1 MTLRE
6 ALLEAAR
13 RLEAAGIAGAA
24 GDARALLAE
33 AVGIA
38 RDRLTLHLGDEL
50 EPGAAV
56 RFAALIARRAARE
69 PVAKILGRRVF
80 WGRKFEVTA
89 DVLDPRPE
97 TECLIA
103 EALAGPKPLTLLDL
117 GTGSGILAV
126 TLLAEWPEVRGV
138 ATDLSDAALA
148 VAARNAARAG
158 VAARLDVIRADW
170 FAGVTG
176 LFDLIVSNPPYIGVD
191 EMAGLMPEVRD
202 HDPRLAL
209 TDEADGLAAYRAIA
223 GGAGAHLRPGGRL
236 MVEIGWRQGAAVADI
251 LRAAGFEA
259 VAVLPDL
266 EGRDRVVCG
275 VWPVLSRGIAP

>member
-1 MTLRE
+1 VTLRA

-13 RLEAAGIAGAA
+13 QLDAAGIDGSA

-38 RDRLTLHLGDEL
+38 RDRLTLHLGEDL

-80 WGRKFEVTA
+80 WGRDFEVTA

-138 ATDLSDAALA
+138 ATDLSEAALA

-158 VAARLDVIRADW
+158 VAARLDLIRADW

-176 LFDLIVSNPPYIGVD
+176 VFDLIVSNPPYIGVD
-191 EMAGLMPEVRD
+191 EMAGLMPEVRA

-209 TDEADGLAAYRAIA
+209 TDEADGLTAYRAIA

-236 MVEIGWRQGAAVADI
+236 MVEIGWRQGAAVADL

-266 EGRDRVVCG
+266 EGRDRVVRG
-275 VWPVLSRGIAP
+275 VWPVPSRGIAP

>member
-13 RLEAAGIAGAA
+13 RLEAAGIEGAA

-33 AVGIA
+33 VVGIA
-38 RDRLTLHLGDEL
+38 RDRLTLHLGEDL

-56 RFAALIARRAARE
+56 RFEAMIARRVARE

-80 WGRKFEVTA
+80 WGREFEVTA

-117 GTGSGILAV
+117 GTGSGILVV
-126 TLLAEWPEVRGV
+126 TLLAEWPEVQGV

-158 VAARLDVIRADW
+158 VAARLVLSRADW

-176 LFDLIVSNPPYIGVD
+176 VFDLIVSNPPYIGLD

-202 HDPRLAL
+202 HDPRMAL
-209 TDEADGLAAYRAIA
+209 TDEGDGLAAYRAIA
-223 GGAGAHLRPGGRL
+223 GGAGAHLTPGGRI
-236 MVEIGWRQGAAVADI
+236 MVEIGWKQGAAVADN

-275 VWPVLSRGIAP
+275 VWPGGSREIAP

>member
-117 GTGSGILAV
+117 GTGS
-126 TLLAEWPEVRGV
+126 
-138 ATDLSDAALA
+138 
-148 VAARNAARAG
+148 
-158 VAARLDVIRADW
+158 
-170 FAGVTG
+170 
-176 LFDLIVSNPPYIGVD
+176 
-191 EMAGLMPEVRD
+191 
-202 HDPRLAL
+202 
-209 TDEADGLAAYRAIA
+209 
-223 GGAGAHLRPGGRL
+223 
-236 MVEIGWRQGAAVADI
+236 
-251 LRAAGFEA
+251 
-259 VAVLPDL
+259 
-266 EGRDRVVCG
+266 
-275 VWPVLSRGIAP
+275 